1 MALVVEDGTGLTT
14 ANSYASVLEVDAY
27 FTERGN
33 AAWNGAASKDT
44 LLIAATDYLDATYG
58 PKFKGL
64 ALTSTQ
70 SLQFPKDVFTGIPV
84 QLKRACFELAL
95 LAVSGS
101 LFAPNVTAEEAL
113 LKAKSVT
120 VGPVTTN
127 KEFFGRKTSSDT
139 PVYSKVEALLKP
151 LLKTVSSVVIR

>member
-1 MALVVEDGTGLTT
+1 MSLVVEDGTGLTT

-33 AAWNGAASKDT
+33 ATWNGTASKDT
-44 LLIAATDYLDATYG
+44 LLISATDYLDATYG
-58 PKFKGL
+58 ARFKGA

-70 SLQFPKDVFTGIPV
+70 ALQFPKDAFTGIPV

-101 LFAPNVTAEEAL
+101 LFAPNVTADEAS

-139 PVYSKVEALLKP
+139 PVYPKVEALLKP
-151 LLKTVSSVVIR
+151 LLKTASSVVIR